1 MLYLDYR
8 ELRELHQSPTENENN
23 PLKKGIVAGCCR
35 AAIRVAKIR
44 IGREV
49 TIMVELIFNNFL
61 GFHKFGNFL
70 LNLLI
75 MFLK

>member
-8 ELRELHQSPTENENN
+8 ELRGLHQSPTENENN
-23 PLKKGIVAGCCR
+23 PLKKGIGAGCCR
-35 AAIRVAKIR
+35 GAIRVAKIGICR
-44 IGREV
+44 DV

-61 GFHKFGNFL
+61 GFHKSGNFL

-75 MFLK
+75 MFFK